1 MYLVVKSGKIA
12 RGPQLRR
19 FAVVCGSLQA
29 WGVASRCIVDVVDV
43 ALPCYRLLPLRTSP
57 PPGPQ
62 QSEGIRL
69 PDRRVRVV
77 GSRVVQGG
85 LSRRNP
91 GTRGRCRTARTG
103 PLALAPA
110 SCRNGGMA
118 SRHHKGAASYRHK
131 GMASRPS
138 RARHRATAKARQKF
152 VSPCGP
158 PLCATP
164 PGGGA
169 HAASDRTE
177 SAAAPLKQV
186 VRSGLGGER
195 VALHRGC
202 GRCCPA
208 VLPAAAPHLPT
219 TRPPTV

>member
-1 MYLVVKSGKIA
+1 MLLRTE

-43 ALPCYRLLPLRTSP
+43 ALPCYRLPLRTSP
-57 PPGPQ
+57 PPVPQ

-91 GTRGRCRTARTG
+91 GTRGRCRAARTG
-103 PLALAPA
+103 SLALAPA
-110 SCRNGGMA
+110 SCRNKGTA

-131 GMASRPS
+131 GTASRPS

-152 VSPCGP
+152 VSPCVP
-158 PLCATP
+158 PLCATAQGAGRMLPRTGRSP
-164 PGGGA
+164 PQRRLKIGSFRPWGRTRR
-169 HAASDRTE
+169 AASWMW
-177 SAAAPLKQV
+177 
-186 VRSGLGGER
+186 
-195 VALHRGC
+195 
-202 GRCCPA
+202 
-208 VLPAAAPHLPT
+208 
-219 TRPPTV
+219 